1 MGGST
6 SAVSK
11 AKIHPRRH
19 HFQCPAVL
27 TELIF
32 DWARHKIDD
41 ILLYTEI
48 FNAAQAESS
57 RLKPYCIRLS
67 PAYMYGTRSQEN
79 EIQLDFSKST
89 QHVGLPF
96 ILNLHLFLHAD
107 CSAQSGAVFFS

>member
-32 DWARHKIDD
+32 DWARHKIDG

-79 EIQLDFSKST
+79 EIQLDFSKSP
-89 QHVGLPF
+89 QRVGLHF
-96 ILNLHLFLHAD
+96 ILNLHHFLHAET
-107 CSAQSGAVFFS
+107 AFNGGFYFAH